1 MKKFDSIAL
10 AYGNTII
17 DSVKK
22 TSMSDSITLSEA
34 VEHMR
39 FSKTASTSTSDETE
53 LLMFSSNER
62 NELRGFN
69 KFSEDIGTHPDFKEL
84 ESRGGEEYSYAVNV
98 FVDIKG
104 STLLATKMS
113 LSQVKQFKNKVL
125 ITAIQ
130 IFQAFGGHIQ
140 RLQGDAVYAVFC
152 WKGIKKSDA
161 IIAAL
166 NATSFLNYMIDTNND
181 RFKDKFGTSLA
192 IRTGIDFGD
201 DHDVLWSK
209 YGILK
214 CTEVTTTS
222 LHTDL
227 ACKMQQHANDN
238 EIIIGK
244 NVKEFLDIPNEFCSM
259 MDSSC
264 FDKYDYQMF
273 IFTWEK
279 YLSSFSG
286 NPNKKGLIHNP
297 VSTKVFISCE
307 YSENSNE
314 QPQPYVANTRAL
326 SKNITLKFKINEF
339 YKEKYDKIEWSI
351 KNRGHEATIAKKRN
365 IPLTQYTNTLNCS
378 ATTEYTGHHYIVCKI
393 HRNGRPIAEEYFGIY
408 VNDR

>member
-104 STLLATKMS
+104 STLLAKKMP

-181 RFKDKFGTSLA
+181 RFKNEFGTSLA

-279 YLSSFSG
+279 YLSSFSDH
-286 NPNKKGLIHNP
+286 PRKKGIVTP
-297 VSTKVFISCE
+297 DVFISCE
-307 YSENSNE
+307 YSNNANGVFCKYVSNSK
-314 QPQPYVANTRAL
+314 AL
-326 SKNITLKFKINEF
+326 NKNLCLRFAINGVT
-339 YKEKYDKIEWSI
+339 KDKYDTI
-351 KNRGHEATIAKKRN
+351 KWYVENRGTEAKLN
-365 IPLTQYTNTLNCS
+365 DELFVNVEDCLNTVSCNLKTS
-378 ATTEYTGHHYIVCKI
+378 YTGHHYVICELSKNATIVAK
-393 HRNGRPIAEEYFGIY
+393 EYFGVY
-408 VNDR
+408 VNDK